1 MFVDFKETQKV
12 AYKILNNSLKHDKLS
27 HAYLFETNKYN
38 KSYEFV
44 KEFAIEILKK
54 YCYENI
60 DIQLLVNT
68 NNYPDLK
75 ILETDN
81 LNYKKDDIIELQK
94 EFQTKP
100 VYGKYKIY
108 IIKQSE
114 KLTPIVANTILKF
127 LEEPEEGIIAML
139 LTKNEYQLLNTITS
153 RCQIISLKNIST
165 NKNTIEDFY
174 RKNNYKY
181 ENIDQINEDINNIMR
196 FIVLIEKYKKNAIIY
211 EKKFLDI
218 LFKDKIECQKT
229 IELVKLFYI
238 EALNSRND
246 INFMYLEQY
255 NNFIATI
262 NKVNDEKKII
272 DKLNKLMKFEKE
284 IHLNLNINLFLDKML
299 LELGEDVNG

>member
-1 MFVDFKETQKV
+1 MFIDFKETQKV

-38 KSYEFV
+38 ESYEFV
-44 KEFAIEILKK
+44 KKFAIEILKK

-81 LNYKKDDIIELQK
+81 LNYKKDDIKELQK

-174 RKNNYKY
+174 KKNNYKY

-262 NKVNDEKKII
+262 NKVNDDKKII